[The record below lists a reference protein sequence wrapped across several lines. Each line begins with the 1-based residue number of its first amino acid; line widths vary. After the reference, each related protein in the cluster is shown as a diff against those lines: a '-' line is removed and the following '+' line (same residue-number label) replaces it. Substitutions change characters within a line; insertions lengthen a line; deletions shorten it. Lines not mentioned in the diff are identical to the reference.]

1 MSVLSLVNKKYI
13 SGGMSDGFDEYASA
27 VELEKRIEKVYMPY
41 KYQPTKILS
50 ASVIKSKLA
59 QYLVDLMVDVVAI
72 DINIDSE
79 ELYRL
84 LYEEFTLEELFYL
97 RRAVLE
103 YYEVDEAD
111 KSSLSA
117 EDGVVLEQLKMMFLS

>member
-1 MSVLSLVNKKYI
+1 MSVLSLVNKNI
-13 SGGMSDGFDEYASA
+13 LA
-27 VELEKRIEKVYMPY
+27 VVCLMVLTNMRQQLNLKRIEKVYMPY
-41 KYQPTKILS
+41 KYQATKILS